1 MKTVLLSLLLIISSV
16 GLNGQELGT
25 LSKHDCEVMN
35 LTLDR
40 IDSTK
45 SLYDFLLEENLG
57 GVINL
62 HPFTIEDIGGWE
74 NFLSN
79 IRVDSNITFAHKLS
93 TPSRLLDGTF
103 HQYKQFYKGIEVI
116 DGGFT
121 ILTNNNDIQA
131 VPGPSCPSCPPVEPC
146 SEIQMFSPFIYEDI
160 NLSVIPTLS
169 ESQLAQ
175 TLNVSASEINNIEL
189 KVVNNIL
196 KNCEYLLVYK
206 TIYKAEEDHIV
217 GWVDAHSGSLL
228 YESHLNDYKF
238 APTADFGEQFMND
251 VVVNGTT
258 ELTRSGL
265 SCYELSNNFNHACPK
280 RF

>member
-1 MKTVLLSLLLIISSV
+1 MKTLFLALLLIISSV

-25 LSKHDCEVMN
+25 HSKHDCEVMN

-40 IDSTK
+40 IDSTN
-45 SLYDFLLEENLG
+45 SLYDFMLEESIS

-93 TPSRLLDGTF
+93 TTSRLLDGTF
-103 HQYKQFYKGIEVI
+103 HQYTQFYKGIEVI

-146 SEIQMFSPFIYEDI
+146 AEIQMFSPFIYEDI

-206 TIYKAEEDHIV
+206 TIYQSEEDDDMV
-217 GWVDAHSGSLL
+217 GWVDAHSGNLL
-228 YESHLNDYKF
+228 
-238 APTADFGEQFMND
+238 
-251 VVVNGTT
+251 
-258 ELTRSGL
+258 
-265 SCYELSNNFNHACPK
+265 
-280 RF
+280 